1 MLAALCGLAASWAP
15 VPASAADAPPTKW
28 ELQRREQFKN
38 SAPADRY
45 FGRLKMSFLGINNTL
60 RFEALRA
67 GDHSTDSSIVN
78 KVNYADDSLR
88 AWAEEF
94 PRDPQLA
101 HSYFLAVLVYQKIWT
116 KPAQEKA
123 WAYMQLI
130 LAKYPE
136 TYFAKRVRNDIAAG
150 FTEHYYADALPCPT
164 PPPTP
169 SPLPSPTP
177 VPSPSP
183 RGRGPSHPAPQ
194 PPPTPSPS
202 EIPSPEP
209 SPSPSPSSSPSWRN
223 GVRRPNVEILT
234 PPCSPLALR
243 PANPAQPRR
252 LAGQRRRVDT
262 VSR

>member
-1 MLAALCGLAASWAP
+1 MLAALCGLAPSSAP
-15 VPASAADAPPTKW
+15 GPASAADAPTKW

-78 KVNYADDSLR
+78 KVNYADDSLQ
-88 AWAEEF
+88 AWAAEY

-101 HSYFLAVLVYQKIWT
+101 RSYYLAVLVYKKIWT

-123 WAYMQLI
+123 WSYMQLI
-130 LAKYPE
+130 LSKYPE
-136 TYFAKRVRNDIAAG
+136 SYFAKQVRNDIAAG
-150 FTEHYYADALPCPT
+150 FTEHYYADPLPCPT

-169 SPLPSPTP
+169 TPLPSPTPIPTPSPRGRGPSRPTPSLPPTPEPSAIPSPTP
-177 VPSPSP
+177 VPSP
-183 RGRGPSHPAPQ
+183 
-194 PPPTPSPS
+194 TPSPS
-202 EIPSPEP
+202 PY
-209 SPSPSPSSSPSWRN
+209 WRG
-223 GVRRPNVEILT
+223 GVRQPAIEILT
-234 PPCSPLALR
+234 PPCSPLAFR
-243 PANPAQPRR
+243 PAKPAPLRR
-252 LAGQRRRVDT
+252 LAGERRRVDP